1 MFIFNLVY
9 TGAFCHR
16 SQSFACLN
24 LEHMYIR
31 EEVNDRIL
39 FLVQI
44 ISICSSKTDKMKHL

>member
-1 MFIFNLVY
+1 MFIFGLVY

-16 SQSFACLN
+16 FQSFACPI
-24 LEHMYIR
+24 LENMYIR

-44 ISICSSKTDKMKHL
+44 ISICSSKFEKMKHL